1 MTLARLC
8 LEALPTLD
16 KVALT
21 GGGSATGHPT
31 HIRRRSPRTERHL
44 PGSGQG
50 RAPSQAHRAGGVP
63 PAIRPPQAGGETA
76 AGTPAT
82 APRDYRMQREDRMHE
97 EKERFY
103 SRLASIP
110 GVRPLPS
117 IGDWILLE
125 VSKPAELARKVNRR
139 LAPGVVSVPR
149 HVPGAVRIHIG
160 DPRTNEELLRT
171 IREVVA

>member
-1 MTLARLC
+1 
-8 LEALPTLD
+8 
-16 KVALT
+16 
-21 GGGSATGHPT
+21 
-31 HIRRRSPRTERHL
+31 
-44 PGSGQG
+44 
-50 RAPSQAHRAGGVP
+50 
-63 PAIRPPQAGGETA
+63 
-76 AGTPAT
+76 
-82 APRDYRMQREDRMHE
+82 MHE

-139 LAPGVVSVPR
+139 LSPGIVSVPR
-149 HVPGAVRIHIG
+149 HVPGAVRIHVG
-160 DPRTNEELLRT
+160 DPRTNEELLKT

>member
-1 MTLARLC
+1 
-8 LEALPTLD
+8 
-16 KVALT
+16 
-21 GGGSATGHPT
+21 
-31 HIRRRSPRTERHL
+31 
-44 PGSGQG
+44 
-50 RAPSQAHRAGGVP
+50 
-63 PAIRPPQAGGETA
+63 
-76 AGTPAT
+76 
-82 APRDYRMQREDRMHE
+82 MHE